1 MPATSTTA
9 FGIESIAVVR
19 NGGFWTI
26 QLPSST
32 TAAFELVQ
40 MPSFTTPAIELIQK
54 PAFPTPT
61 FGSVISRAF
70 FPFSYSDCPSAVAI
84 VVPLLLRSS
93 CPFSPSLLLL
103 FFCFFSSSRLLL
115 HFPLH
120 LALLPPSPA
129 GASSSPDSV
138 VFSSSARRFF
148 AISGNASCPMLAGCS

>member
-1 MPATSTTA
+1 MLATSTAA
-9 FGIESIAVVR
+9 FGIELIAVVG

-26 QLPSST
+26 QLLSST
-32 TAAFELVQ
+32 TAAFEML
-40 MPSFTTPAIELIQK
+40 SFTTPAIELIQK
-54 PAFPTPT
+54 PAFPTSA

-70 FPFSYSDCPSAVAI
+70 FPSSYSDCPSDAAI

-115 HFPLH
+115 HFPLPLH

-148 AISGNASCPMLAGCS
+148 AIPGNASCPMLTGCS

>member
-9 FGIESIAVVR
+9 FGIESIVVVR

-40 MPSFTTPAIELIQK
+40 MPSFTMPAIELIQK

-84 VVPLLLRSS
+84 VPLLLRSS

-129 GASSSPDSV
+129 DASSSPDSV